1 MCFDNEAAGSG
12 TRYGSR
18 VLLMR
23 KVFSCLLLF
32 CFLQVSAGG
41 YAQRLSL
48 SERNASFE
56 KVMEDIRTQTGYNFF
71 YVKSHLRT
79 AKPVTVNVS
88 NVSLK
93 EAMDAVCK
101 DQPVTYQIRDRVVII
116 KKRDASEPVRML
128 AGDQRVTGQVTG
140 EGGKP
145 LAGVSVRVKGT
156 TVGVV
161 TAEDGRFSI
170 EAPENS
176 VLEISYVGYIPQEIK
191 VNTGDLG
198 NIQLVPGDKNLDE
211 IVVVGFG
218 VQKKVN
224 LTGAVD
230 MITSKQ
236 LESRPI
242 ANLGAGLQGLIPNL
256 NITTSNGRAT
266 TNPNFNIRG
275 FTSVNGGDPLIIVD
289 NIPYSMDEV
298 ARINP
303 NDVETVS
310 VLKDAAAAAIY
321 GARASFG
328 VVLITTKKAKGNKLN
343 VSLNAMVGYRTIGK
357 MPELVTDPYK
367 VMDVKTEAGK
377 PLYNLYPE
385 SARAYA
391 KKRSEDPSLPPVT
404 LSDDGN
410 SWVYTGATDWI
421 REAYNKTAPTYN
433 ANVSISKR
441 AEKLSYYFSG
451 DYYQQDGL
459 LKYGNDV
466 YKRYN
471 TRGKVEFDVTRWLKF
486 SNNTQLTSTDYEAP
500 VFLDGDFFWN
510 VNRTNSLDVPKNPD
524 GSWTRAGAPVLGA
537 LQTGGRRRDKLNEYI
552 TTFAAKAAL
561 IKDVWD
567 FNAEA
572 TFRRGSSLVRSY
584 DIPVPYK
591 TGPNAAVQYTF
602 SNTWAQNENTT
613 TGYNVYNLY
622 TDFHKNVGDHF
633 LQGLVG
639 FNSEYYNNTYFNAR
653 RNGIIS
659 TSLPSIDLSTGTM
672 TETETIK
679 DWAVQG
685 VFYRLGYN
693 YKQKYLLELNGR
705 YDGSSRFPS
714 GKRWGF
720 FPSASA
726 GWLVSD
732 EAFFANIKHALSLDM
747 FKLRGSYGSLGNQ
760 LFVYNPAYVY
770 FDAYPYLP
778 ILPKGTGNIILGSTK
793 PTTVSSPKPVSDN
806 FSWESINTVN
816 LGVDLSLLHNR
827 LSVNFDKYT
836 RYTKNMLIP
845 GRELPAVFGAIAPT
859 ENNGDL
865 KTKGWELRLN
875 WRDNGQLAG
884 SPFWYNL
891 TFTLADSRSWIT
903 RFDNPTKFLGNSFN
917 NNTNSINYY
926 EGMEIGEIWGLDVL
940 GYFKDAQDVANSP
953 NQRAVGEDDQGY
965 NFYPGDLK
973 FADRNN
979 NGTIDLGDRTVNNP
993 GDMHIVGNKSA
1004 RYPYGIDL
1012 SAGWKGVDLRIFM
1025 QGIGK
1030 RDWYPGNSNIY
1041 FWGIYTQ
1048 PWTNVTTL
1056 NLDHWTPDN
1065 PNAYFPAVRAYTAE
1079 DAMSPLA
1086 IPNKKYMQ
1094 NGAYMR
1100 VKNLTVGYTLPQS
1113 VLQRL
1118 QLSKVRFYFSAEN
1131 IFEISHLKVKL
1142 DPESL
1147 GDGNRPQAAYP
1158 FQRTYSFG
1166 LNLNF

>member
-1 MCFDNEAAGSG
+1 MYADNKTGSSG
-12 TRYGSR
+12 TGSCF
-18 VLLMR
+18 LWMR
-23 KVFSCLLLF
+23 KVFSCLLLL

-48 SERNASFE
+48 TEKNASFE
-56 KVMEDIRTQTGYNFF
+56 KVMENIRSQTGYNFF
-71 YVKSHLRT
+71 YVKSHLKHV
-79 AKPVTVNVS
+79 KPVTVSVS

-93 EAMDAVCK
+93 EAMDAVCR
-101 DQPVTYQIRDRVVII
+101 DQPVTYEIRDRVVII
-116 KKRDASEPVRML
+116 RKRAANEAVQLTILS
-128 AGDQRVTGQVTG
+128 QQVTGQVTG
-140 EGGKP
+140 EGDRP
-145 LAGVSVRVKGT
+145 LAGVSIRIKGT
-156 TVGVV
+156 STGVV
-161 TAEDGRFSI
+161 TAEDGSFSI

-176 VLEISYVGYIPQEIK
+176 ILEISYVGYITQEIK
-191 VNTGDLG
+191 VGSGLPLK
-198 NIQLVPGDKNLDE
+198 IQLVPGNQNLDE

-289 NIPYSMDEV
+289 NIPFSMDEV

-328 VVLITTKKAKGNKLN
+328 VVLITTKKAKGSKLN
-343 VSLNAMVGYRTIGK
+343 VALNAMVGYRTIGK
-357 MPELVTDPYK
+357 MPELVTDPYT

-391 KKRSEDPSLPPVT
+391 KQRSEDPSLPPVT

-410 SWVYTGATDWI
+410 SWIYTGATDWVK
-421 REAYNKTAPTYN
+421 EAYNKTAPTYN
-433 ANVSISKR
+433 ANLSISKK

-471 TRGKVEFDVTRWLKF
+471 ARGKVDFDVTSWLKF

-537 LQTGGRRRDKLNEYI
+537 LQTGGRRRDKLNEYL

-572 TFRRGSSLVRSY
+572 TFRRGSSLTRSY

-591 TGPNAAVQYTF
+591 AGPNTAVQYTF
-602 SNTWAQNENTT
+602 SNTWARNENANYL
-613 TGYNVYNLY
+613 YNVYNVY
-622 TDFHKNVGDHF
+622 TDFHKNFGNHY
-633 LQGLVG
+633 LQALLG
-639 FNSEYYNNTYFNAR
+639 FNSEYNNYTYFSAR
-653 RNGIIS
+653 KDGIIS
-659 TSLPSIDLSTGTM
+659 PSLPSVDLSTGTM
-672 TETETIK
+672 TTTETIK

-685 VFYRLGYN
+685 IFYRLAYN
-693 YKQKYLLELNGR
+693 YKGKYLLELNGR
-705 YDGSSRFPS
+705 EDGSSRFPQ
-714 GKRWGF
+714 GRRWGF

-726 GWLVSD
+726 GWMVSD
-732 EAFFANIKHALSLDM
+732 ESFFAGIKEALALNM
-747 FKLRGSYGSLGNQ
+747 FKLRASYGSLGNQ
-760 LFVYNPAYVY
+760 TFKYIDKYPY
-770 FDAYPYLP
+770 FDAYPYIP
-778 ILPKGTGNIILGSTK
+778 ILDKGIGNIILGSGK

-806 FSWESINTVN
+806 FSWESIATVN
-816 LGVDLSLLHNR
+816 VGVDLALLNNR
-827 LSVNFDKYT
+827 LNLNLDKYT

-845 GRELPAVFGAIAPT
+845 GRELPAVFGAEAPT

-875 WRDNGQLAG
+875 WRDNGQLGG

-903 RFDNPTKFLGNSFN
+903 RFDNPAKYLGRSFN
-917 NNTNSINYY
+917 NNVAANAINYY

-953 NQRAVGEDDQGY
+953 GQRDVGEDDQGY
-965 NFYPGDLK
+965 NFYAGDLK
-973 FADRNN
+973 FADRNQ
-979 NGTIDLGDRTVNNP
+979 NGSIDLGDRTVNNP

-1012 SAGWKGVDLRIFM
+1012 SAGWKGFDLRVFM

-1030 RDWYPGNSNIY
+1030 RDWYPGSSNIY

-1056 NLDHWTPDN
+1056 NLDHWTPEN

-1100 VKNLTVGYTLPQS
+1100 IKNLTVGYSLPEP

-1118 QLSKVRFYFSAEN
+1118 KLTKVRFYFSAEN
-1131 IFEISHLKVKL
+1131 IFEVSHLKVAL

-1166 LNLNF
+1166 LNMNL